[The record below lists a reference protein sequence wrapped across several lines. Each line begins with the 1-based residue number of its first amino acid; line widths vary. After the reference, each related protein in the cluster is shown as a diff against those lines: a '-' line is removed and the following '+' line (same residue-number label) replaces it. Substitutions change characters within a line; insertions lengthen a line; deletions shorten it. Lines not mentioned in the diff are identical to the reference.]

1 MEEKRYYWIKLT
13 DRFITSDTVDF
24 LMSQPN
30 GAEYVVL
37 YQMLCLKTVNTG
49 GELARHLG
57 EIIVPYDAK
66 KIQRDC
72 KYFSLD
78 TITVAL
84 HLYKQLGLVY
94 ESEEGILKIANYDRL
109 IGSEG
114 ESAERMRRLRSN
126 RKGQEA
132 LPSHCDAQSAHGKKD
147 SSPTPPTENTE
158 KEIEK
163 DKETPTDKDI
173 THESVGQSALSSHRE
188 EGSESPSEE
197 DENVAFYRDFLIEH
211 LNGGRKTEFVGQD
224 AHKFKFIINHL
235 AEKPSFKIGD
245 RDVPAADILHALQY
259 YVAGGDNDQRIT
271 QVYSYIADKVASGA
285 VKNELNYTIATLYQK
300 ACNEGYGGQ

>member
-49 GELARHLG
+49 GELARRLG
-57 EIIVPYDAK
+57 EIIMPYDPK

-94 ESEEGILKIANYDRL
+94 ESEDGILKIAGYDRL

-114 ESAERMRRLRSN
+114 ESAERMRRQRER
-126 RKGQEA
+126 RKA
-132 LPSHCDAQSAHGKKD
+132 LPSQCDAQCANNKKD
-147 SSPTPPTENTE
+147 TPPTPPTENTE
-158 KEIEK
+158 KEKDK
-163 DKETPTDKDI
+163 DKETHTDKDI
-173 THESVGQSALSSHRE
+173 TPEASDLSVGR
-188 EGSESPSEE
+188 SESSLSREGE
-197 DENVAFYRDFLIEH
+197 DGDLTFYHDFLIEH
-211 LNGGRKTEFVGQD
+211 LDGERKEEFYSQD
-224 AHKFKFIINHL
+224 GHRFRNVVHRLKEMRAF
-235 AEKPSFKIGD
+235 SIGNNSG
-245 RDVPAADILHALQY
+245 VPCWRILKALTY
-259 YVAGGDNDQRIT
+259 FVAGPDGEDRIT
-271 QVYSYIADKVASGA
+271 EAFTYIDGKVGSGQ
-285 VKNELNYTIATLYQK
+285 VKNELAYTITTLYQM
-300 ACNEGYGGQ
+300 ACNRGYAD

>member
-49 GELARHLG
+49 GELARRLG
-57 EIIVPYDAK
+57 EIIMPYDPK

-94 ESEEGILKIANYDRL
+94 ESEDGILKIAGYDRL

-114 ESAERMRRLRSN
+114 ESAERMRRQRER
-126 RKGQEA
+126 RKA
-132 LPSHCDAQSAHGKKD
+132 LPSQCDAQCANNKKD
-147 SSPTPPTENTE
+147 TPPTPPTENTE

-173 THESVGQSALSSHRE
+173 TPEASDLSVGQSESSLSRE
-188 EGSESPSEE
+188 GE
-197 DENVAFYRDFLIEH
+197 DGDLTFYHDFLIEH
-211 LNGGRKTEFVGQD
+211 LNSGRKAEFIGLD
-224 AHKFKFIINHL
+224 AHKFRFIINHL
-235 AEKPSFKIGD
+235 TEMASFKIGD
-245 RDVPAADILHALQY
+245 RDVPTSNILYALQY
-259 YVAGGDNDQRIT
+259 YVAGGDNDKRIT
-271 QVYSYIADKVASGA
+271 QVYAYIADRVAAGV

-300 ACNEGYGGQ
+300 ACNEGYGG

>member
-24 LMSQPN
+24 LMSQSN

-126 RKGQEA
+126 RKGHEA
-132 LPSHCDAQSAHGKKD
+132 LTSHCDAQSAHGKKD

-173 THESVGQSALSSHRE
+173 TPEASDLSVGQSESSLSRD
-188 EGSESPSEE
+188 GE
-197 DENVAFYRDFLIEH
+197 DGDLTFYHDFLIEH
-211 LNGGRKTEFVGQD
+211 LDGERKEEFCSQDGQRFRNVVRRL
-224 AHKFKFIINHL
+224 KEMRTF
-235 AEKPSFKIGD
+235 SIGNNSG
-245 RDVPAADILHALQY
+245 VPCWRILKALTY
-259 YVAGGDNDQRIT
+259 FVAGTDGEDRIT
-271 QVYSYIADKVASGA
+271 EAFTYIDGRMGSGQ
-285 VKNELNYTIATLYQK
+285 VKNELAYTITTLYQM
-300 ACNEGYGGQ
+300 ACNRGYAD